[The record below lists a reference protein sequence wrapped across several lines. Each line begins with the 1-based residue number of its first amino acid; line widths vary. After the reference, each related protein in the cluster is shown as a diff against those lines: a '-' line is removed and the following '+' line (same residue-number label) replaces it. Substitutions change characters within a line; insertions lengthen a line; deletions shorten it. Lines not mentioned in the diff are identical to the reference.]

1 MLQRPNAEKLVV
13 GTRYKV
19 RPPPVLFLDLVSP
32 HIPLHN
38 QQCSPCALILKGAE
52 LLRTWLTLDLA
63 LCLCDH
69 RFDLRGWH
77 VHKMT

>member
-1 MLQRPNAEKLVV
+1 MAISLGRLTQHLQTNPYPITSPA
-13 GTRYKV
+13 
-19 RPPPVLFLDLVSP
+19 VLTNS
-32 HIPLHN
+32 
-38 QQCSPCALILKGAE
+38 ALILKGAE